1 MTQLDCTLFDRPG
14 AQNTQAVADR
24 VSARLRDGGIRHVVV
39 ASNTGASARQVA
51 ETAGPTARVV
61 CVTHQVGF
69 AAPGVD
75 EMPAEARAALTDDGI
90 QVLTA
95 THLMA
100 GIDRA
105 CRFKAQG
112 LYPAEIVAH
121 TLRILGH
128 GLKVAVEVATMAL
141 DAGLVPHGEEVIA
154 VGGTGRGA
162 DTACVI
168 LPAHGHDL
176 FASQVREVLCMP
188 RGRRD

>member
-1 MTQLDCTLFDRPG
+1 MTDLRCLLFDRSG
-14 AQNTQAVADR
+14 AENTTAVADR
-24 VSARLRDGGIRHVVV
+24 VAARLADGGIHHVVV
-39 ASNTGASARQVA
+39 ASNTGQ
-51 ETAGPTARVV
+51 TARVLASSV
-61 CVTHQVGF
+61 GETAAMVSVTHQVGF

-75 EMPAEARAALTDDGI
+75 EMPPEARAALAAEGVR
-90 QVLTA
+90 VLTA

-128 GLKVAVEVATMAL
+128 GLKVAVEISTMAL

-176 FASQVREVLCMP
+176 FSTQIREILCMP
-188 RGRRD
+188 RGRGA